1 MTEMTPSITERLKSL
16 GLKMPAEEMPK
27 LEKMITD
34 FEAAAEVVRG
44 PRPYAEEPLS
54 AFRLRRA

>member
-1 MTEMTPSITERLKSL
+1 MNPSITERLESL
-16 GLKMPAEEMPK
+16 GLKVPAEEMPK

-34 FEAAAEVVRG
+34 FEAAAKVVRG
-44 PRPYAEEPLS
+44 SRPYAEEPLS